1 MENKNKL
8 SEKTM
13 GFIRLALFAFPLLN
27 SILVMSGFAP
37 LPFDEFQL
45 ENILIM
51 VVGFIAGIWAWWKNN
66 NVTEKAI
73 AEKEMVKIL
82 TEKEEE

>member
-1 MENKNKL
+1 MNNKL

-13 GFIRLALFAFPLLN
+13 GFIRLALFAFPLIN
-27 SILVMSGFAP
+27 TILVMSGVAP

-51 VVGFIAGIWAWWKNN
+51 VVGFIAGIWAWWKDNA
-66 NVTEKAI
+66 VTEKAI

-82 TEKEEE
+82 TENEENK